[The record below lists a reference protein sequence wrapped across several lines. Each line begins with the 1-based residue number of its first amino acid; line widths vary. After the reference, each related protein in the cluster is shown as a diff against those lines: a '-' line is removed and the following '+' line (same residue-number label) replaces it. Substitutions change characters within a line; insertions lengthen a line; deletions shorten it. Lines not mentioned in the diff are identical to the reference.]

1 MSLSNQKFA
10 LRSIPSA
17 GELPLRDTSS
27 LTGAEP
33 ETDADLVRR
42 ARAGDQRAF
51 SLLMARHKHWVY
63 RFVRRY
69 VGDAD
74 EAYDVVQDAFVAAMS
89 NLHRYDPGRPFD
101 VWLRRIA
108 LNKCRDRAR
117 RDAVRRAFGLSRKG
131 AEETEAVPDSGAGA
145 EETLAS
151 NIALKAL
158 DQAIAALP
166 PALKGPLV
174 LTMLEGLSQ
183 KEAGVVL
190 GLSAKAVE
198 VRVYRAKRQ
207 LAEMLNRETM
217 TDLLRP

>member
-1 MSLSNQKFA
+1 MS
-10 LRSIPSA
+10 
-17 GELPLRDTSS
+17 
-27 LTGAEP
+27 GAEP

-42 ARAGDQRAF
+42 ARAGDQRAL

-89 NLHRYDPGRPFD
+89 NLHRYDPERPFD

-131 AEETEAVPDSGAGA
+131 PEETEAVADPAAGA
-145 EETLAS
+145 EQTVAS
-151 NIALKAL
+151 SAALKAL

-166 PALKGPLV
+166 SALKEPLV
-174 LTMLEGLSQ
+174 LTVLEGLSQ
-183 KEAGVVL
+183 KEAGAVL

-207 LAEMLNRETM
+207 LAEMLDREAM
-217 TDLLRP
+217 TELLQP

>member
-1 MSLSNQKFA
+1 MT
-10 LRSIPSA
+10 R
-17 GELPLRDTSS
+17 
-27 LTGAEP
+27 AEDEP
-33 ETDADLVRR
+33 DSELVRR
-42 ARAGDQRAF
+42 ARAGEQRAF

-74 EAYDVVQDAFVAAMS
+74 EAYDVLQDSFVSAMS
-89 NLHRYDPGRPFD
+89 NLTRYDSSRPFD
-101 VWLRRIA
+101 AWLRRIA

-117 RDAVRRAFGLSRKG
+117 REAVRRAFGLSRRG
-131 AEETEAVPDSGAGA
+131 PEETEQVADTAAGA
-145 EETLAS
+145 DQTLAAGS
-151 NIALKAL
+151 ALQAL

-166 PALKGPLV
+166 ASLKEPLV
-174 LTMLEGLSQ
+174 LTALEGLSQ

-207 LAEMLNRETM
+207 LAEMLDRERLAE
-217 TDLLRP
+217 LLEP